1 MPKMNKDL
9 PWLGTKIPD
18 AEGKLNL
25 CHATADPM
33 LHNEERSLQQKLST
47 EKKKKIQCSLKNKQS
62 TDTLIEKEGG

>member
-47 EKKKKIQCSLKNKQS
+47 EKKKKRSNVA
-62 TDTLIEKEGG
+62 